1 MYSFLFRAAFNKYE
15 FTQKG
20 FCHKFLTL
28 TYRFTTAGTE
38 RWLESGRASIDMFHV
53 ARSPMQ
59 KYELR
64 GDPLPRQVHYYRYA
78 KLQSALYF

>member
-1 MYSFLFRAAFNKYE
+1 MYCECCKVHVQEFSFNS
-15 FTQKG
+15 
-20 FCHKFLTL
+20 KFV
-28 TYRFTTAGTE
+28 TYKSVERISCELKRMAGTE

-64 GDPLPRQVHYYRYA
+64 GDPLPRQVHYYRFTFA
-78 KLQSALYF
+78 

>member
-1 MYSFLFRAAFNKYE
+1 M
-15 FTQKG
+15 
-20 FCHKFLTL
+20 
-28 TYRFTTAGTE
+28 RFTNAGTE

-64 GDPLPRQVHYYRYA
+64 GDPLPRQVHYYRYEG
-78 KLQSALYF
+78 LQHAYFVSGAVKSSMDLQQCWRSPSCPC